1 MSDIQRTQP
10 TVMLPRIDIEDENLK
25 KILEEYNRILSE
37 LTTNVYSDIKSAS
50 GRLDN
55 LE

>member
-1 MSDIQRTQP
+1 
-10 TVMLPRIDIEDENLK
+10 MLPRIDVEDENLK

-50 GRLDN
+50 GRLDA
-55 LE
+55 LEGS